1 MRKKSKIDAHVALNF
16 EFPTKKLKG
25 YVKGY
30 EEVKRLF
37 RKILLNKK
45 LFKYCKIHLNNREI
59 RQLIKQVANMLPK
72 SKNPLK
78 TRANFA
84 KYCFSINTYTTIR
97 EMESKLRKTA
107 GLKKPPKNKLILN
120 LLSKSMK
127 NNRERVNLPKL
138 KCILYI

>member
-1 MRKKSKIDAHVALNF
+1 M
-16 EFPTKKLKG
+16 
-25 YVKGY
+25 
-30 EEVKRLF
+30 
-37 RKILLNKK
+37 
-45 LFKYCKIHLNNREI
+45 NNREI

-97 EMESKLRKTA
+97 EMESKHRKTA
-107 GLKKPPKNKLILN
+107 GLTKPPKNKLILN
-120 LLSKSMK
+120 LLSKLMK
-127 NNRERVNLPKL
+127 NNRERVNLSKL